1 MNIVNFS
8 YVFALFVYLIVR
20 WVVYLYRSRIKREEK
35 RKKKKEMKEE
45 EKRKQLLQ
53 KDVQEI
59 EFNENID
66 NKE

>member
-1 MNIVNFS
+1 MNILNFS

-45 EKRKQLLQ
+45 EKKYNFFRKTY
-53 KDVQEI
+53 K
-59 EFNENID
+59 
-66 NKE
+66 K